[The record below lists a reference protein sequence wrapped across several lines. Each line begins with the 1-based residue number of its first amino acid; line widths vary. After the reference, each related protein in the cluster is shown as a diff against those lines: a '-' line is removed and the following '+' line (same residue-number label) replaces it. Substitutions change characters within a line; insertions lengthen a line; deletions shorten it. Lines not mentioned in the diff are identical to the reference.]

1 MTEYWVS
8 QGNKW
13 CDFCKIFI
21 ANNPSSIRNHE
32 LGQRHKDSVAKRLD
46 TMRKEGAAKEKQQK
60 EAARALEQIEAK
72 AKRSYQKDI
81 ANLQEARD
89 SHAQALNSQ
98 EEGEDKWEHDSG
110 SGYYYNQSN
119 GFYYDPNS
127 GFYYSD
133 AIGKWVTQE
142 EAYATPQFSSYSKHR
157 EPTLKR
163 PLSASEVGSVTESKG
178 AAKVQNRPAPG
189 PVVSTSL
196 NPMRSVKGAP
206 SSLTVGKR
214 KRQDE
219 KPKVLSKEE
228 ATALKAR
235 EAAKKRVEEREKPLL
250 GLYRA
255 L

>member
-1 MTEYWVS
+1 
-8 QGNKW
+8 
-13 CDFCKIFI
+13 
-21 ANNPSSIRNHE
+21 
-32 LGQRHKDSVAKRLD
+32 
-46 TMRKEGAAKEKQQK
+46 MRKEGAAKEKAQK
-60 EAARALEQIEAK
+60 EAAHAIEQIEAK

-81 ANLQEARD
+81 AKFQEARE
-89 SHAQALNSQ
+89 SNAQALNAQ
-98 EEGEDKWEHDSG
+98 DEEWENDST

-142 EAYATPQFSSYSKHR
+142 EAYSTPQFSSNSKHR
-157 EPTLKR
+157 QPTSKK
-163 PLSASEVGSVTESKG
+163 PPAASVAGPITENKG

-206 SSLTVGKR
+206 SSLAVGKR
-214 KRQDE
+214 KRQDG
-219 KPKVLSKEE
+219 KPKAISAEE
-228 ATALKAR
+228 AAALKAR
-235 EAAKKRVEEREKPLL
+235 AAAKKRVEDREKPLL
-250 GLYRA
+250 GLYRP